1 MIPNSIMQ
9 IQQRNQFELN
19 KKTVN
24 KAIRICINCG
34 NIAVSIQNKGI
45 FCKDCG
51 SFFDLEEENE

>member
-1 MIPNSIMQ
+1 MQ
-9 IQQRNQFELN
+9 TQQRSQFESN

-34 NIAVSIQNKGI
+34 NIAVSIQNKGV